1 MMIKTL
7 HEVQIQTGHKN
18 QIAQNSV
25 NYAALRLD
33 AAQYNYDQQERYID
47 SLLGVRD
54 SAFFV
59 HRLGNLAAMRIV
71 IDKCKA
77 VLEIAIA
84 QAETVK
90 THCAIDL
97 DAAYARRDQAALQAA
112 LDDQT
117 GWLTE

>member
-1 MMIKTL
+1 MIKTL
-7 HEVQIQTGHKN
+7 HQVQTQTDRKN

-59 HRLGNLAAMRIV
+59 KRLGNLAAIRIELDNSMV
-71 IDKCKA
+71 T
-77 VLEIAIA
+77 LEIAIA
-84 QAETVK
+84 DLESVK

-97 DAAYARRDQAALQAA
+97 DAAYAWRDQAALQAA
-112 LDDQT
+112 LDNQV

>member
-1 MMIKTL
+1 MSKTMPQ
-7 HEVQIQTGHKN
+7 VQIQTYRKN
-18 QIAQNSV
+18 RIAQESV
-25 NYAALRLD
+25 SD
-33 AAQYNYDQQERYID
+33 AAQWLDRWQDHYDQQERYID

-59 HRLGNLAAMRIV
+59 HRLGNLAAIRIGL
-71 IDKCKA
+71 DKSMA

-90 THCAIDL
+90 TQCAIDL
-97 DAAYARRDQAALQAA
+97 DAAYARRDQAILQAA